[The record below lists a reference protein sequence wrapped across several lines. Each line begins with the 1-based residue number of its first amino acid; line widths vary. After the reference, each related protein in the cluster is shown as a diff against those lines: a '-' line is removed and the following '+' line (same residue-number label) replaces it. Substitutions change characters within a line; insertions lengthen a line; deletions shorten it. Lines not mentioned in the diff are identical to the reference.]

1 MTNYATFPTGLKA
14 QVCLDKVVA
23 GLYWFEVLFVVVKGN
38 NLFHFISDC
47 TTQHALAP
55 QSGIKPEPKAKK
67 AWSVSRWTSREFLGN
82 LLKSL
87 HNLKMSIIETVFSKE
102 CKSIVSKN

>member
-1 MTNYATFPTGLKA
+1 MTNYITFPTALKA

-23 GLYWFEVLFVVVKGN
+23 VLYWFEVLFVVLKGN
-38 NLFHFISDC
+38 NLLHFISDC
-47 TTQHALAP
+47 TTQHALVP
-55 QSGIKPEPKAKK
+55 QPGIKPKAIAKK
-67 AWSVSRWTSREFLGN
+67 AWSVSHWTSKEFLGN

-102 CKSIVSKN
+102 CKSIVSRN